1 MILTFWPGST
11 RWRAGCSDGLSKVSF
26 AFAPLASILNA
37 MRKILLSTFA
47 ALVLAA
53 ASAADD
59 AARSGPAALYE
70 AGAWREAEQLAATAS
85 DASSRTL
92 AAQAVLARL
101 MAGELADESRG
112 DKRES
117 ARRAQSHARS
127 ALDFDPDYAPA
138 HLRLA
143 AGIGYEARYR
153 SAISAAM
160 ARLPQR
166 GLEHIETALALDPT
180 DPWAH
185 ALLGAWHLE
194 VARKGGEGIFGS
206 DIETGLAAYRR
217 AVAMEDAEPAIP
229 YHFALALIAAEPV
242 AYAEEASTLLDQAL
256 AEPAP
261 DAFAE
266 AAQTLAASLKA
277 ELEADPAAAQTLAI
291 TRLEQ

>member
-1 MILTFWPGST
+1 
-11 RWRAGCSDGLSKVSF
+11 
-26 AFAPLASILNA
+26 
-37 MRKILLSTFA
+37 MRTILLSIFA
-47 ALVLAA
+47 ALALCA
-53 ASAADD
+53 ASAAADE

-101 MAGELADESRG
+101 MSGELADEPRG
-112 DKRES
+112 DKREA

-127 ALDFDPDYAPA
+127 ALDFDPDHAPA

-194 VARKGGEGIFGS
+194 VARKGGEGVFGS
-206 DIETGLAAYRR
+206 DMETGLAAYRR
-217 AVAMEDAEPAIP
+217 AVAMESAEPAIP
-229 YHFALALIAAEPV
+229 YHFALALVAADPTAHE
-242 AYAEEASTLLDQAL
+242 EEASAMLHQAL

-266 AAQTLAASLKA
+266 AAQALASSLKA
-277 ELEADPAAAQTLAI
+277 ELEADPAAAQALAI
-291 TRLEQ
+291 SRLEQ

>member
-1 MILTFWPGST
+1 M
-11 RWRAGCSDGLSKVSF
+11 RSF
-26 AFAPLASILNA
+26 
-37 MRKILLSTFA
+37 LLSTFA
-47 ALVLAA
+47 ALMLGA
-53 ASAADD
+53 ASVADGD
-59 AARSGPAALYE
+59 SLRSGPSALYD
-70 AGAWREAEQLAATAS
+70 AGDWAAAEQLAATAS

-101 MAGELADESRG
+101 MSGELADESRG
-112 DKRES
+112 DKREA
-117 ARRAQSHARS
+117 ARRAQSHART

-153 SAISAAM
+153 SSISAAM

-166 GLEHIETALALDPT
+166 GLAHIETALDLDPS

-206 DIETGLAAYRR
+206 DIQTGLAAYRR
-217 AVAMEDAEPAIP
+217 AVAMEEAEPAIP
-229 YHFALALIAAEPV
+229 YHFALALVAADP
-242 AYAEEASTLLDQAL
+242 AAHGDEALAMLDQAL

-266 AAQTLAASLKA
+266 AAQALAASLKA
-277 ELEADPAAAQTLAI
+277 ELEADPAAAQTLAV

>member
-1 MILTFWPGST
+1 MRTLLLSMLAALTVGS
-11 RWRAGCSDGLSKVSF
+11 ASSF
-26 AFAPLASILNA
+26 ADDTASI
-37 MRKILLSTFA
+37 
-47 ALVLAA
+47 
-53 ASAADD
+53 
-59 AARSGPAALYE
+59 GPASLYD
-70 AGAWREAEQLAATAS
+70 AGDWIAAEERAATAS
-85 DASSRTL
+85 DAASRTL

-101 MAGELADESRG
+101 MSGELVEQSRR
-112 DKRES
+112 DKREA
-117 ARRAQSHARS
+117 ARRAQDHARA
-127 ALDFDPDYAPA
+127 ALNFDPTHAPA

-166 GLEHIETALALDPT
+166 GLEHIETALELDPA

-194 VARKGGEGIFGS
+194 VARKGGEGVFGS
-206 DIETGLAAYRR
+206 DTETGLAAYRR
-217 AVAMEDAEPAIP
+217 AVGMEEAEPAIP
-229 YHFALALIAAEPV
+229 YHFALALIAADPV
-242 AYAEEASTLLDQAL
+242 AHSEEASALLDLAL

-266 AAQTLAASLKA
+266 AAQALALSLKT
-277 ELEADPAAAQTLAI
+277 ELDGDPAAAQILAI